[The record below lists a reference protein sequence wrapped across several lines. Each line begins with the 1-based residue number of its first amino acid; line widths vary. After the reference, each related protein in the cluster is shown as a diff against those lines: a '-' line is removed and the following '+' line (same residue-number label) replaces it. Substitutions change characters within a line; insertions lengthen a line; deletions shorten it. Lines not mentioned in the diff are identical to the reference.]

1 MSRAK
6 KSPKAP
12 GKAHR
17 DGISLFDLERMFPDE
32 AAAEH
37 WLEKARWGDEDRP
50 CPYCG
55 SIGTYRVKS
64 RKPLPF
70 RCRDCKRYFSV
81 RVGTPLERSHIPL
94 RKWVY
99 GIYIW
104 MTSLKGVSSMKLHRD
119 LDISQRSAWFM
130 AHRLREAFA
139 FGGGFFSG
147 PVEID
152 EVYMGGKYRNM
163 SKKRRKTMSG
173 RGRGSG
179 GKSTIVG
186 IKDRP
191 TKQVAAQVV
200 PNLKGETLRAYI
212 MERIHPETTVY
223 TDELRVYGSLNFEV
237 HETVRHGINEYVRG
251 TLTPTGSNRSGQCSS
266 GRIPGLSTRFPQNT
280 STSISQNLSDATICE
295 TRTRLRRWR
304 SLLPGWAGI
313 GCCTRTSLPK
323 FLPNVNRCYYAAY
336 DGGGGTRT
344 HEVVTP
350 ARFKV
355 GCHYP

>member
-251 TLTPTGSNRSGQCSS
+251 DAHTNGIESFWSMLKRAHTGTFHKISTKHIHKYLAEFVGRHNLRDKDTLAQMEELVARMGGH
-266 GRIPGLSTRFPQNT
+266 
-280 STSISQNLSDATICE
+280 
-295 TRTRLRRWR
+295 RL
-304 SLLPGWAGI
+304 LYKDLVA
-313 GCCTRTSLPK
+313 
-323 FLPNVNRCYYAAY
+323 
-336 DGGGGTRT
+336 
-344 HEVVTP
+344 
-350 ARFKV
+350 
-355 GCHYP
+355 